1 MSIRVGI
8 NGFGRIG
15 RAVLRAGIENA
26 DLEFVG
32 INDLT
37 TPEMLAFMF
46 EYDSVHGR
54 FNGTVAVDGNSLVV
68 NGKSIPISAERDPS
82 KITWG
87 AWGAELV
94 MECTGLFL
102 TRESASQHLA
112 GGAKWVLLSA
122 PAKKDE
128 DITAVYGV
136 NHTDIDIEQHKI
148 ISNASCT
155 TNCLAPM
162 AKVLNDSFGI
172 ERGLM
177 TTIHSYTNNQA
188 VLDSPHKK
196 DWRRGRA
203 AAVSMIPT
211 TTGAAAAVAKV
222 LPELAGKLDGM
233 AVRVPTP
240 NVSLTDLTSWLKR
253 EVSVEEIQAAM
264 KEAADGPLKGILEY
278 SDVPLVSIDMNGN
291 PNSSIFIADQVRVQ
305 GQMVK
310 TLSWYDNEWGYSC
323 RMNDM
328 AAYIGAQRG

>member
-15 RAVLRAGIENA
+15 RAILRAGIDNK
-26 DLEFVG
+26 DVEFVG

-37 TPEMLAFMF
+37 TPETLAFLLQ
-46 EYDSVHGR
+46 YDSVHGR
-54 FNGTVAVDGNSLVV
+54 FGGTVSVDGNDLIV
-68 NGKSIPISAERDPS
+68 NGKRIPISAERNPS

-87 AWGAELV
+87 DWGAELV

-128 DITAVYGV
+128 DITVAYGV
-136 NHTDIDIEQHKI
+136 NHTDLDIEKHKI

-172 ERGLM
+172 EHGLM

-188 VLDSPHKK
+188 VLDSPHEK

-211 TTGAAAAVAKV
+211 TTGAAAAVGKV
-222 LPELAGKLDGM
+222 LPVLKGKLDGM

-240 NVSLTDLTSWLKR
+240 NVSLTDLTSWLSR

-264 KEAADGPLKGILEY
+264 KEAANGALKGVLEY
-278 SDVPLVSIDMNGN
+278 SDIPLVSIDMNGN
-291 PNSSIFIADQVRVQ
+291 PHSSIFIADQIRVQ
-305 GQMVK
+305 GRMVK

-323 RMNDM
+323 RMIDV
-328 AAYIGAQRG
+328 AAYIGAQR